1 MTTTP
6 DSLLRGDVLVAV
18 GTAWYE
24 ATREKHGNPII
35 ALTTVLR
42 VLGMGEHVT
51 VKDGRAVLVN
61 EPTRTPETVLR
72 AMLRV
77 YEASALALVCEYYG
91 TEIAAR
97 PGRDIVRLSDEA
109 DCAVSIVRDALALQI
124 ARGQNPLDASCSLIA
139 TDYAARLG
147 STRPLDAP
155 PMETP

>member
-1 MTTTP
+1 MTTPETMP
-6 DSLLRGDVLVAV
+6 RADVLAAV
-18 GTAWYE
+18 RTAWDE
-24 ATREKHGNPII
+24 ATRERHGNPII

-42 VLGMGEHVT
+42 GLGMGEHVK
-51 VKDGRAVLVN
+51 VVDGRAVLVN
-61 EPTRTPETVLR
+61 DPPRTPEMVLR

-139 TDYAARLG
+139 TDYAVRLAG
-147 STRPLDAP
+147 TRPLDAP
-155 PMETP
+155 PMEAP